1 MSDVDDALDRL
12 ERDISFLESVI
23 RSDEGYT
30 ETVIAQCIDAREDI
44 ATMRDALERLRE
56 ERDAALDREAG
67 TSDALDEARTWKS
80 TAEIA
85 GKRVGELEAE
95 ARRLTEGL
103 REYGHHKQ
111 GCNQL
116 KSPGLGRSP
125 EFSGQE
131 CDCGLAALLSAS
143 PSDGGGA

>member
-56 ERDAALDREAG
+56 ERDTTTPLHALREKNRELRASLEAA
-67 TSDALDEARTWKS
+67 
-80 TAEIA
+80 
-85 GKRVGELEAE
+85 EAE

-103 REYGHHKQ
+103 REI
-111 GCNQL
+111 L
-116 KSPGLGRSP
+116 RS
-125 EFSGQE
+125 
-131 CDCGLAALLSAS
+131 LLSAS